1 MKVAVRRVTR
11 EGAMLPIELIPA
23 SELPVSE
30 LADTELDVVCGG
42 FLNNLVATNIG
53 LNIAVPVVVGV
64 GRGGPS
70 NVANIVQELNQ
81 ANFSAGFLQGSI
93 F

>member
-1 MKVAVRRVTR
+1 
-11 EGAMLPIELIPA
+11 MLPIELIPA

-30 LADTELDVVCGG
+30 LVDTELDGVCGG

-64 GRGGPS
+64 GGAVPS
-70 NVANIVQELNQ
+70 NVANVVQELNQ

>member
-1 MKVAVRRVTR
+1 
-11 EGAMLPIELIPA
+11 MLPIELIPA
-23 SELPVSE
+23 RELPVRE

-64 GRGGPS
+64 GRGGP
-70 NVANIVQELNQ
+70 
-81 ANFSAGFLQGSI
+81 
-93 F
+93 

>member
-1 MKVAVRRVTR
+1 
-11 EGAMLPIELIPA
+11 MLPIEMIPA
-23 SELPVSE
+23 SESPVSE

-64 GRGGPS
+64 GKGGPS
-70 NVANIVQELNQ
+70 SVANIVQELNQ